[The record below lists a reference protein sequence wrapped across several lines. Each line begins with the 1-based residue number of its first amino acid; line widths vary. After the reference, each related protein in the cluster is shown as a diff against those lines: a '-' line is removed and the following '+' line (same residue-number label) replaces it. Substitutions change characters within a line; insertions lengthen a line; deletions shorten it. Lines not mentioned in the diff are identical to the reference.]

1 MEYEANPDHSKRF
14 LLIFGFAVGLC
25 TFGYGFLLNRTELPY
40 TSVRLGNFVYRASYD
55 RLIVL
60 LVDGLAFDFVRK
72 ESATYTDN
80 IVGHMSTINQLLR
93 TPNARLLHFLADPPT
108 TTLQR
113 LKGLVTGSMPTF
125 VDAGSNFGSSELKE
139 DNLIHQWIQAKKR
152 VRFVGDDTWM
162 GLFPN
167 SFHEAHPRPSFNVK
181 DLDTVDQAVV
191 SYVSSALNNSSDWDV
206 LIGHMLG
213 VDHCGHTYG
222 PAHAE
227 MRRKLREVDQFV
239 RAIISKLNKNDLLVV
254 LGDHG
259 MTASGDHGG
268 DSSAELDAALFVYSS
283 RGFNSAGEQGFG
295 NGTARIDQIDLVPT
309 LATLTGVP
317 IPYSNLGVCVKELLS
332 PDVDFRQCLLVN
344 FVQLINYTL
353 TYCREIGPFPMES
366 ELKQFFANMTVLD
379 RYEILA
385 ASETIDSD
393 TMEHLLRKLQQAFRQ
408 HWTRFDLKKMWAG
421 LCVMFSALLLAI
433 CLEAPSRKFEL
444 SVFGVQLSTAI
455 MLLLVPT
462 FNSIFQLSVSIL
474 VFGFGC
480 VKLCFEAFSNLIF
493 RPSHLSPLILVVL
506 LAGSHFSNS
515 FLVHEIHVTTYLVQT
530 LLVYHFFRS
539 VLRVPKQ
546 LSWLTFTYISPSLL
560 LMLLTRLSRF
570 LEVCREES
578 FLSSSCRPNT
588 DPWLTKSLSK
598 LSFSE
603 ARSVVLFRL
612 VLSVGTLIVI
622 TALHKSWLRK
632 LDPLFRKCWTSMLL
646 LQAGIIF
653 AGLLLFGCWFLDAA
667 QSIQSQVNTSSLHL
681 LRVHFARGLLLILL
695 LCFLHSAKLLP
706 MIAPLRNDGRF
717 ISTNPPTENQ
727 FLLPSSNGLS
737 NDHSVSV
744 FKTGNPSCS
753 HALEIWTC
761 TTLVLLPLL
770 GIMAFLNEVHI
781 LPMFCIII
789 SVVVYAILHLSSL
802 SAVPDQTDVSR
813 RSIQADSW
821 HVVVF
826 ICLLDNLSFY
836 ITGHQPTIAG
846 IPWDAAFAAYAG
858 DHQTRI
864 LPAFMVM
871 IHLFAG
877 PILLAL
883 SLPTF
888 IVISL
893 KPQLAGV
900 SSSMGGCSA
909 PGELV
914 TVQLELLHISRA
926 IDLLFWRFFTAKSIL
941 TFACAL
947 SACILRRHLMVW
959 KIFAPRLLF
968 SASSLLVTGV
978 VLTFVR
984 LIFVNHVLP
993 TYYKHR

>member
-1 MEYEANPDHSKRF
+1 MEFEANPDHSKR
-14 LLIFGFAVGLC
+14 LLLTFGFAVGLC

-40 TSVRLGNFVYRASYD
+40 TSVRLGNFVYRGSFD

-72 ESATYTDN
+72 ESSTYTDN
-80 IVGHMSTINQLLR
+80 IVGHMSTVNQLLR

-139 DNLIHQWIQAKKR
+139 DNLIYQWTQAKKR

-167 SFHEAHPRPSFNVK
+167 SFHEAHPCPSFNVK
-181 DLDTVDQAVV
+181 DLDTVDQVVV
-191 SYVSSALNNSSDWDV
+191 SYVSSALNNSSDWEV

-222 PAHAE
+222 PAHPE

-239 RAIISKLNKNDLLVV
+239 RAIISKLNENDLLVV

-268 DSSAELDAALFVYSS
+268 DSSAELDAALFVYSP
-283 RGFNSAGEQGFG
+283 RGFNSAGEQRFG

-309 LATLTGVP
+309 LAMLTGIP
-317 IPYSNLGVCVKELLS
+317 IPYSSLGVCVKELLS
-332 PDVDFRQCLLVN
+332 PDLDLRQCLLVN
-344 FVQLINYTL
+344 FVQLIDYTL

-379 RYEILA
+379 RYDILA
-385 ASETIDSD
+385 ASQTIDSD

-408 HWTRFDLKKMWAG
+408 HWTRFDLQKMWTG
-421 LCVMFSALLLAI
+421 LCVMFSALLLSI
-433 CLEAPSRKFEL
+433 CLEVPSRKSEL
-444 SVFGVQLSTAI
+444 SVFGVQLITAI

-462 FNSIFQLSVSIL
+462 LNSTFQLSVSIL
-474 VFGFGC
+474 VFGFGS
-480 VKLCFEAFSNLIF
+480 VKLCFEVFSHLISMSS
-493 RPSHLSPLILVVL
+493 RLSPLILVVL

-515 FLVHEIHVTTYLVQT
+515 FLVHEIQVTTYLVQT
-530 LLVYHFFRS
+530 LLVYHCVRS
-539 VLRVPKQ
+539 VLRIPNQ
-546 LSWLTFTYISPSLL
+546 LSWLTFSHISPSVL
-560 LMLLTRLSRF
+560 LMLLTRLSRL

-578 FLSSSCRPNT
+578 FPSSSCRPNT
-588 DPWLTKSLSK
+588 DPWITKSLAK

-603 ARSVVLFRL
+603 ARSVVFFRI
-612 VLSVGTLIVI
+612 VLSVGVLISI

-632 LDPLFRKCWTSMLL
+632 LDPWFRKCWASMFV
-646 LQAGIIF
+646 LQTGIIF
-653 AGLLLFGCWFLDAA
+653 AGLLLVGCWFLDAA
-667 QSIQSQVNTSSLHL
+667 QSIQSQVNASSLHL

-695 LCFLHSAKLLP
+695 LCFLHTAKLLP

-717 ISTNPPTENQ
+717 VSANPPTENQ

-737 NDHSVSV
+737 YGHPV
-744 FKTGNPSCS
+744 FVFNTGNPSCAQ
-753 HALEIWTC
+753 ALEIWTY

-781 LPMFCIII
+781 LPMFCITI
-789 SVVVYAILHLSSL
+789 SVVVYAILHFSSL
-802 SAVPDQTDVSR
+802 SAIPDQTDVTR
-813 RSIQADSW
+813 RSLLAASW

-836 ITGHQPTIAG
+836 VTGHQPTIAG
-846 IPWDAAFAAYAG
+846 IPWEAAFAAYAG
-858 DHQTRI
+858 DHQTRV
-864 LPAFMVM
+864 LPAFMV
-871 IHLFAG
+871 ILHLFAG

-888 IVISL
+888 ILISI
-893 KPQLAGV
+893 KPKLARV
-900 SSSMGGCSA
+900 SSSMGGCSV
-909 PGELV
+909 P
-914 TVQLELLHISRA
+914 VQLELLHISRA

-941 TFACAL
+941 TFSCAL
-947 SACILRRHLMVW
+947 SACLLRRHLMVW

-968 SASSLLVTGV
+968 SAASLLVTGV

-984 LIFVNHVLP
+984 LMFVNYVLS
-993 TYYKHR
+993 TYHKHR